1 MHSINEDIQSST
13 ASQVA
18 KRHFAQNLDMM
29 RSRESSIFWNF
40 CSHSRKSDE
49 GTSCVLEQ
57 SRERLRGSTEQ

>member
-1 MHSINEDIQSST
+1 MHSVNEDIQSST

-18 KRHFAQNLDMM
+18 KRHIAQNLEAMC
-29 RSRESSIFWNF
+29 SIQPSTFWSF

-57 SRERLRGSTEQ
+57 SRERLRGPTEQ

>member
-1 MHSINEDIQSST
+1 MHSVNEDIQSST

-18 KRHFAQNLDMM
+18 KKHFAQNLEMM
-29 RSRESSIFWNF
+29 CSIESSIFWNF